1 MKKYLLVLLFCLC
14 SPVWAASGYVK
25 GQVEYIRIAD
35 EEIHGSGWAPPTF
48 WFTLKGV
55 TSAGSCRIH
64 KNRLLFIMDTAEAYA
79 MIMGAFMANKEVS
92 VHYDDAHRSTRDF
105 CKATLATLGNPPP
118 LE

>member
-25 GQVEYIRIAD
+25 GQVEYIRIHDKAA
-35 EEIHGSGWAPPTF
+35 HGSSWTPPIF

-55 TSAGSCRIH
+55 TSAGNCT
-64 KNRLLFIMDTAEAYA
+64 LFDGEVLFVMDTAEAYS

-92 VHYDDAHRSTRDF
+92 VRYDDQIHASRNY
-105 CKATLATLGNPPP
+105 CKATFATIGNPPP
-118 LE
+118 LF